1 MFQKILI
8 KLRNEFSHFGH
19 LPVLKMVELLLP
31 ITLTHEL
38 GYIHRKVAEEIKML
52 IIWSFAL
59 V

>member
-8 KLRNEFSHFGH
+8 KLRNEFSHLGH
-19 LPVLKMVELLLP
+19 SPVLKMVELLP
-31 ITLTHEL
+31 VTLMHEL

-52 IIWSFAL
+52 IKWSFAL